1 MDPNDDPKVEEPKA
15 EELKIEEPKVEDP
28 KTEDPKVVDP
38 KTEEPGLK
46 VETPKGQVAQPG
58 RDANSYYNEYD
69 IRGNKF
75 GDLIFTSL
83 PEGFSAQQNQQEETK
98 PLIDLTSELPSAGF
112 DAGFIEP
119 ALIDEC
125 CEALKT
131 SRLLLISCADKQIA
145 TSSAYAVVDA
155 MGRVHASLQRRCLDF
170 ERIARGNVQPSVFLL
185 RTANDPNGE
194 DSQKNGEVVIVVDT
208 IGRHQDSKAQQ
219 FLNSLMGTSFPV
231 LSLDLKQKQVSLLC
245 LVDVESIQAR
255 MQMTIDGETY
265 EDTLSCPHREIPFL
279 GALLRQHF
287 PETYE
292 RVQEKIEQQRG
303 RWGTNNK
310 RFWIEI
316 KELIKR
322 KQLLSLLETPY
333 AANEV
338 NIDMLFK
345 DDDIEQ
351 DVRMVVLFVAVFC
364 PNLNAR
370 EFHRVVMLLLG
381 DRTRTVT
388 VNTTRIND
396 KGIVETVDVKEER
409 SLLEVW
415 QQRSDK
421 IKEECHLHS
430 VPDTE
435 ITRVIDFKDDRLR
448 PLLKQQLEQE
458 HAFFT
463 STHIERLF
471 SAGLLFDPSPRI
483 SDSLVKVTAAA
494 AASDPDYYGT
504 ELLLETITKFEQ
516 AFEKDEA
523 AAISTLAPLQLL
535 SDLGKSE
542 ASLRLYSRLSN
553 LLRILLD
560 QYKLHAAAQSLLEQ
574 LVRRNFYESV
584 FKVVVGLRFTQGFD
598 QYHWLKQLFE
608 RGDLDIKT
616 LTFGYLYRSLK
627 GMGTKVYSVL
637 TGLDGWLPKYEHKK
651 DQTPTQQKSPTA
663 SGNYALVLLMAYCL
677 ETTRDLKASEYGAWP
692 SSHPLFVF
700 PDVDTANSNLSLLAR
715 LLFHPWM
722 NDAFPKEEDEE
733 EAADI
738 QDLISDLIFHWILIL
753 FGPPRD
759 EDERQRIEKPSTGP
773 NAITVNQIFI
783 QKVVANASEEQR
795 QHMLARW
802 QGASELML
810 FIIKNSPYGDELRE
824 EMVWQRSLLDD
835 LISQFKDYSEAAESS
850 RAA

>member
-1 MDPNDDPKVEEPKA
+1 MDPNEDP
-15 EELKIEEPKVEDP
+15 KIEEPKVEEP
-28 KTEDPKVVDP
+28 KIEEPKGEDPKVVEP
-38 KTEEPGLK
+38 KVEEPGLK
-46 VETPKGQVAQPG
+46 VQNPKGQVAQPG
-58 RDANSYYNEYD
+58 RDANSYYGEYD

-75 GDLIFTSL
+75 RDLILTNL

-98 PLIDLTSELPSAGF
+98 PLIDLTSELPSANT
-112 DAGFIEP
+112 DACCIEP
-119 ALIDEC
+119 TLIEEC
-125 CEALKT
+125 CEHLKT

-155 MGRVHASLQRRCLDF
+155 MGRVHASLQGRFLDF
-170 ERIARGNVQPSVFLL
+170 ERIARGNIQPSVFVL
-185 RTANDPNGE
+185 RSANESNTE
-194 DSQKNGEVVIVVDT
+194 DSPKNGEVVIVVDT

-245 LVDVESIQAR
+245 LVDVEAIQAR

-265 EDTLSCPHREIPFL
+265 EDTLACPHREVPFL
-279 GALLRQHF
+279 GTLLRQHF

-292 RVQEKIEQQRG
+292 HVQAKIEQQRG

-333 AANEV
+333 APNEV
-338 NIDMLFK
+338 DIDALFK
-345 DDDIEQ
+345 DDDIDQ
-351 DVRMVVLFVAVFC
+351 DVRIVVLFVAIFC

-370 EFHRVVMLLLG
+370 EFHRVVQLLLG

-396 KGIVETVDVKEER
+396 KGIVETLDVKEER
-409 SLLEVW
+409 SLLEIW

-448 PLLKQQLEQE
+448 PMLKQVLEQE

-471 SAGLLFDPSPRI
+471 TAGLLFDPSPRI

-516 AFEKDEA
+516 VFEKDEP
-523 AAISTLAPLQLL
+523 AAISTIAPLQLL

-574 LVRRNFYESV
+574 LVRRKHYESV
-584 FKVVVGLRFTQGFD
+584 FKIVVGLRFTQGFD
-598 QYHWLKQLFE
+598 QFHWLKQLLE
-608 RGDLDIKT
+608 RGDLEVKT
-616 LTFGYLYRSLK
+616 LTFGYLHRCLR
-627 GMGTKVYSVL
+627 GMGTKVYQIFV
-637 TGLDGWLPKYEHKK
+637 GLDAWLPKYEQKK
-651 DQTPTQQKSPTA
+651 DQTPIQQKSATA
-663 SGNYALVLLMAYCL
+663 SGSYALVLLMAYCL
-677 ETTRDLKASEYGAWP
+677 ETTRDLKASDYGAWP
-692 SSHPLFVF
+692 SCHPLFVF
-700 PDVDTANSNLSLLAR
+700 PDVDTANTNLSLLAR

-722 NDAFPKEEDEE
+722 NDAFPKEEDEDE
-733 EAADI
+733 STDV

-759 EDERQRIEKPSTGP
+759 EDEQQRIEKPSTGP
-773 NAITVNQIFI
+773 NSITVNQILI
-783 QKVVANASEEQR
+783 QNVVANASDEQR

-802 QGASELML
+802 QNASELML
-810 FIIKNSPYGDELRE
+810 YIIKMLPYGDEARE

-835 LISQFKDYSEAAESS
+835 LINQFKDYAEAAESS